1 MEIDTLLEAFK
12 DFERKGK
19 KEACPVLDQFL
30 CHVAKTGETVLQWS
44 QFKSYFLFKLEKVMD
59 DFRAS
64 SPEQRGP
71 ANPNVEYIPFEE
83 MKERILK
90 IVDGSWPLSCMAFTL
105 HNRNWDLYAKEAW
118 EMQKGNR
125 LNFRHN
131 AKLHCLPKIMG
142 NEQVIFGRRSHDTNC
157 GVANGTPP
165 PPTKG
170 STTVLG
176 SRMSSC
182 VSLCVCVRAHSASSV
197 SEAEGSLGSP
207 VKNKHIEDDCSVEAE
222 QHEVKRLKFDKDEA
236 EQNENEDDVNEE
248 PVARESAS
256 PPVAESSCER
266 PESSSDVCSEDVD
279 SRAADMLVS
288 EDQEPSSTQTEPLS
302 GDTGEDKAESEALPG
317 STHTSEDGSEMD
329 QSEQVAQSAKSAVPD
344 VREGGHNSDPV
355 SSSSNE
361 EGQASDEP
369 LSTSPS
375 STAELPTEGALENSG
390 SWRPKAS
397 ETVDEPME
405 QD

>member
-118 EMQKGNR
+118 EMQK
-125 LNFRHN
+125 
-131 AKLHCLPKIMG
+131 
-142 NEQVIFGRRSHDTNC
+142 
-157 GVANGTPP
+157 VANGTPP

-170 STTVLG
+170 SSLVKTLNSKGGNTQIGYLAHLLQVSLQIFTATVLG

-266 PESSSDVCSEDVD
+266 PESSSDVCSEDNCFLND
-279 SRAADMLVS
+279 F
-288 EDQEPSSTQTEPLS
+288 DQPSSTQTEPLS

>member
-90 IVDGSWPLSCMAFTL
+90 IVDGY
-105 HNRNWDLYAKEAW
+105 NGNWDLYAKEAW
-118 EMQKGNR
+118 EMQKGQVSCQGH
-125 LNFRHN
+125 LQELT
-131 AKLHCLPKIMG
+131 AADPLHCSAVVKYISSMLYWSDLLLSCRIG
-142 NEQVIFGRRSHDTNC
+142 YLAHLLQVSLQIFT
-157 GVANGTPP
+157 A
-165 PPTKG
+165 
-170 STTVLG
+170 TVLG